1 MTETEVGIGIIGL
14 GFVGEKAHLSAF
26 RKIRR
31 SRLVA
36 IADVD
41 PNRLQKAVEKS
52 KIKSAYSTHVDLIND
67 PNVDAVVISVPTF
80 LHKKIAIDAFK
91 AGKHVLCEMPLA
103 PNMKDSQEIVDEA
116 KKAGV
121 ILMPSLNFRF
131 TPNYVKTKELIDKG
145 RIGKPAAIFYRE
157 FIPAEDLAKQW
168 PPSSWA
174 WNNEKSGGGPA
185 FTLSVWAID
194 LLRWLLNAEVE
205 KVYAVSKD
213 TILKELGGT
222 NGYASLGI
230 LEFSNNTVVTL
241 QFSGLVRHAV
251 SMVRLEVLGDNTN
264 SILSEGNDR
273 LTLFG
278 EDPQKQMW
286 IFRESGAKVWG
297 HYQEDEHFIQ
307 SILKNK
313 QPDITTEDA
322 LRAQEVATKII
333 EMGKK

>member
-1 MTETEVGIGIIGL
+1 MTKNEVGIGIIGL

-26 RKIRR
+26 RKIPG

-41 PNRLQKAVEKS
+41 QNRLQKAANKS
-52 KIKSAYSTHVDLIND
+52 KIKSAYSSYEDLVKD

-103 PNMKDSQEIVDEA
+103 PNIKDAQEIIDEA
-116 KKAGV
+116 KKADA
-121 ILMPSLNFRF
+121 ILMPGLNFRF
-131 TPNYVKTKELIDKG
+131 TPNYVKAKELIDKG
-145 RIGKPAAIFYRE
+145 SIGKPAAIFYRE

-168 PPSSWA
+168 PPTSWA
-174 WNNEKSGGGPA
+174 WNKEKSGGGPA
-185 FTLSVWAID
+185 FTLSVWSID
-194 LLRWLLNAEVE
+194 LLRWLLNAEVR
-205 KVYAVSKD
+205 KVHAVSKD
-213 TILKELGGT
+213 TILQELGGT
-222 NGYASLGI
+222 NGYASLAV

-241 QFSGLVRHAV
+241 QYSGLVRHAM
-251 SMVRLEVLGDNTN
+251 SMVRLEIIGDNTN
-264 SILSEGNDR
+264 SILSEENDR

-278 EDPQKQMW
+278 ADPQKQMW

-307 SILKNK
+307 SILQNK

-322 LRAQEVATKII
+322 LRAQEVATKIM
-333 EMGKK
+333 EASK